1 MQARK
6 RHAYVFTAVAA
17 VLVATVAAALA
28 QSPNPHVGTWKLN
41 IAKSTY
47 SPGPAPKSSTTK
59 IEAAGAGV
67 KYTVDQV
74 SGDGTVRHW
83 EFTTNYDGKDSKV
96 TGNNPDADMV
106 AVTRVNPNS
115 VQIVSKL
122 AGKVTTTLSSVVAA
136 DGKTRMNTTKGTNAK
151 GQTVNNV
158 ALFEK
163 Q

>member
-1 MQARK
+1 
-6 RHAYVFTAVAA
+6 
-17 VLVATVAAALA
+17 
-28 QSPNPHVGTWKLN
+28 
-41 IAKSTY
+41 
-47 SPGPAPKSSTTK
+47 
-59 IEAAGAGV
+59 
-67 KYTVDQV
+67 VDQV